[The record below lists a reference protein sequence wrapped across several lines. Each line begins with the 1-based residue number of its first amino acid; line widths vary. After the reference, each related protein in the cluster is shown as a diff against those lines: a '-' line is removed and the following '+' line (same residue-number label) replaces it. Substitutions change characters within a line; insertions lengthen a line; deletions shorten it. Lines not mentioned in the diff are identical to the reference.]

1 MRIGKW
7 LWVCVLCCWATAAWA
22 EKETEVKAFADNLA
36 QSVQDILTQEALGAA
51 EKQRKLE
58 RLFDNHVDI
67 DWVSRF
73 ALGRYWR
80 TASEQQRRAYQRNY
94 KAFVLKYYTDRL
106 IDHTGQEYRITEV
119 RTTSEEE
126 GEYLLGME
134 LVNTNEPNMLV
145 DYRIREDGDRLKIY
159 DIIIEGVSMITT
171 QRSEFNSVIAN
182 KGLDYLID
190 VLEKKAE
197 AAKS

>member
-1 MRIGKW
+1 MRLGKW
-7 LWVCVLCCWATAAWA
+7 LWVCVLCCWAGAAWA

-36 QSVQDILTQEALGAA
+36 QSALDIVTKKELSAA

-80 TASEQQRRAYQRNY
+80 TASEEQRRAYQRNY
-94 KAFVLKYYTDRL
+94 KEFVLKYYTDRL
-106 IDHTGQEYRITEV
+106 TDYTGQEYRITEV

-126 GEYLLGME
+126 GEYLLSME

-190 VLEKKAE
+190 ALQKKAR